1 MIESCCRTIL
11 DERKVSWD
19 KDWALHELTGKT
31 MEALGIRAKDVQGT
45 EDIDKSTKSLLSNLA
60 QISQRVAE
68 IRNIAGSGHGR
79 PKNYTPVEH
88 RYAQLTVGA
97 SIAFVRFLWDTHMTN
112 IK

>member
-11 DERKVSWD
+11 GERKVSWD

-45 EDIDKSTKSLLSNLA
+45 EDIDKSTKSLLSILA

-79 PKNYTPVEH
+79 PKNYKPVEH